1 MFSNEAIVGRLLSM
15 LLLVQSHREQY
26 PPKLR
31 NDASRRGRRQDTEQM
46 KYQYTYEDFMHSLKW
61 LEAEGYIEQ
70 FIDED
75 GNVCVRICEG
85 AENCEL

>member
-1 MFSNEAIVGRLLSM
+1 
-15 LLLVQSHREQY
+15 
-26 PPKLR
+26 
-31 NDASRRGRRQDTEQM
+31 M

-70 FIDED
+70 FIDGD

-85 AENCEL
+85 AENYEL

>member
-1 MFSNEAIVGRLLSM
+1 V
-15 LLLVQSHREQY
+15 LLLATAGQQCFTTIQRHER
-26 PPKLR
+26 
-31 NDASRRGRRQDTEQM
+31 RRGRGQDTEQM